1 LCFYNLSGWVAQTE
15 EGIAVDTRDDVAR
28 FDDRLKAAM
37 AAAANVFFLLAV
49 STIWAVESS
58 AFDTHQLPG
67 VSPLLFAIGEL
78 LLIVY
83 FGALAASDRFGA
95 LVEML
100 VRAARS
106 GISADPAEGAREDLG
121 AGALRRLLTNLW
133 TPVTLNFLLAGG
145 LIYASGGVVNSP
157 YSQVPIAMM
166 LIGQSVYGVPPVEL
180 SHHARAPRVVVF
192 AASVARLYVYP
203 LFIVLSLE
211 VSLVVLQATHPL
223 VTAPAPA
230 AEVLVT
236 MLISLFAGMCVTFVT
251 RRADQAGAPAAI
263 ASLEAQFES
272 SAASV
277 TPRKGASTR

>member
-1 LCFYNLSGWVAQTE
+1 ME
-15 EGIAVDTRDDVAR
+15 EGIAVDTRHDVAR

-37 AAAANVFFLLAV
+37 AAAANLFFLVAV

-67 VSPLLFAIGEL
+67 VSPLLFTIGEL
-78 LLIVY
+78 LIIVY

-106 GISADPAEGAREDLG
+106 GISEDPSESSPEDLG

-145 LIYASGGVVNSP
+145 LIYASGGIVNSP

-180 SHHARAPRVVVF
+180 SHHPRTPRVVVF
-192 AASVARLYVYP
+192 AASVARLYLYP
-203 LFIVLSLE
+203 LLIMVSLE
-211 VSLVVLQATHPL
+211 LSLVVLQTTHPL
-223 VTAPAPA
+223 VTTPAPA
-230 AEVLVT
+230 AELLLT
-236 MLISLFAGMCVTFVT
+236 TLLSLFAGMCVTFVT
-251 RRADQAGAPAAI
+251 RRADRAGVVAVALSSSSPGAVDAI
-263 ASLEAQFES
+263 DLAEDI
-272 SAASV
+272 SAV
-277 TPRKGASTR
+277 G

>member
-1 LCFYNLSGWVAQTE
+1 ME
-15 EGIAVDTRDDVAR
+15 EGIAVYTRDDVAR

-37 AAAANVFFLLAV
+37 AAAANVFFLVAV
-49 STIWAVESS
+49 TTIWAVECS

-106 GISADPAEGAREDLG
+106 GISQEDGHDEEGDLT
-121 AGALRRLLTNLW
+121 AGWLRRVLTNLW

-180 SHHARAPRVVVF
+180 SHHPHTPRIVVF
-192 AASVARLYVYP
+192 AASVARLYLYP
-203 LFIVLSLE
+203 LLIMVLLE

-223 VTAPAPA
+223 VTTPPPTV
-230 AEVLVT
+230 ELLVT
-236 MLISLFAGMCVTFVT
+236 TLISLFAGMCVTFVT
-251 RRADQAGAPAAI
+251 RRADQAGGALPPLP
-263 ASLEAQFES
+263 SLESPGS
-272 SAASV
+272 SRSEEMSPV
-277 TPRKGASTR
+277 G

>member
-1 LCFYNLSGWVAQTE
+1 ME
-15 EGIAVDTRDDVAR
+15 EGIAVDTGEDVAR

-37 AAAANVFFLLAV
+37 AAAANAFFLVAV
-49 STIWAVESS
+49 TTIWAVESS

-67 VSPLLFAIGEL
+67 VSPFLFAIGEL
-78 LLIVY
+78 LVIVY

-106 GISADPAEGAREDLG
+106 GISKDPLDGARRN
-121 AGALRRLLTNLW
+121 AGGGRVGRLLTNLW
-133 TPVTLNFLLAGG
+133 TPVTLNFVLAGG

-180 SHHARAPRVVVF
+180 SHHPRTPRIVVF
-192 AASVARLYVYP
+192 AGAVARLYLYP
-203 LFIVLSLE
+203 LLIMVSLE

-223 VTAPAPA
+223 VTTPPPT
-230 AEVLVT
+230 AELLVT
-236 MLISLFAGMCVTFVT
+236 TLISLFAGMCVTFVT
-251 RRADQAGAPAAI
+251 RRADRAAVAAPVLI
-263 ASLEAQFES
+263 PMRPVDS
-272 SAASV
+272 SEDRSDDM
-277 TPRKGASTR
+277 TPVA